1 MDRYREVE
9 RKFEADPGS
18 PLPDLAGAGERVGK
32 AVESRLDAT
41 YFDTADARLARR
53 GITLRRR
60 TGGEDAGWHLKLPA
74 GPDERTEVRLPLGR
88 ATRTVPRA
96 LTQDVRAIV
105 RGRPLVPIAVLR
117 TTRIERLLLDDK
129 GNELAAV
136 ADDTVHGQR
145 LSDPTPQDETTW
157 REVEVELLGGD
168 RSFFDAVS
176 ARLSAAG
183 LTRSGSSSKLA
194 RVLGDLGS
202 PARPATLNTGRGAR
216 RATAG
221 AVMVAYLQEQVDQL
235 VQADRG
241 ARSNDPHAV
250 HAMRVATRR
259 LRSTLATYRPLVDR
273 KHTDPLREEL
283 KWLGQVLGGSRDAE
297 VLHQRMRALIAAQPI
312 DPVLDQVAERID
324 QELGDRRKVA
334 VTDLRAA
341 LDGERYF
348 RLLDALDD
356 LVAHPPLTALAGKRA
371 RKQVPDLVGRV
382 ARRVDRAAQA
392 VSDDGTGQTRNAGLH
407 EVRKCAKRA
416 RYAAESAVPVAGQD
430 ATRLAD
436 RMESLQ
442 EVLGEHQDS
451 VAAQALLLKLMMAAE
466 RSGSYERVFG
476 QLYAEESGRAHD
488 ARRAYKAALRA
499 ASTEKTRRWTR
510 KGSRHASK

>member
-9 RKFEADPGS
+9 RKFDADPGS
-18 PLPDLAGAGERVGK
+18 PLPDLSGSGETLSVAER
-32 AVESRLDAT
+32 SQLDAT
-41 YFDTADARLARR
+41 YFDTADARLARL

-60 TGGEDAGWHLKLPA
+60 TGGQDAGWHLKLPA
-74 GPDERTEVRLPLGR
+74 GQDERTEVRLPLGR

-96 LTQDVRAIV
+96 LTRDVRAIV
-105 RGRPLVPIAVLR
+105 RDRPLVPIAVLH
-117 TTRIERLLLDDK
+117 TTRIERRLLDDR

-136 ADDTVHGQR
+136 ADDTVHGHR
-145 LSDPTPQDETTW
+145 LTGGAPQDEATW

-176 ARLSAAG
+176 GRLSAAG
-183 LTRSGSSSKLA
+183 LTRSGSGSKLA
-194 RVLGDLGS
+194 RVLGDLG
-202 PARPATLNTGRGAR
+202 PPERAAELDRKRGGRR
-216 RATAG
+216 VRAG
-221 AVMVAYLQEQVDQL
+221 ALMLAYLQEQVSQL
-235 VQADRG
+235 VRADRG
-241 ARSNDPHAV
+241 ARSDEHHAV

-259 LRSTLATYRPLVDR
+259 LRSTLATYRPLLDR
-273 KHTDPLREEL
+273 QRTDPLREEL

-297 VLHQRMRALIAAQPI
+297 VLHRRMRALIAAQPK
-312 DPVLDQVAERID
+312 DPVLDQVADRID

-334 VTDLRAA
+334 AADLRDA

-356 LVAHPPLTALAGKRA
+356 LVAHPPLTAVAGKRA
-371 RKQVPDLVGRV
+371 RKLVPPLVGQV
-382 ARRVDRAAQA
+382 AQRVDRAAQA

-430 ATRLAD
+430 ATRLAG

-451 VAAQALLLKLMMAAE
+451 IAAQALLLKLMMAAE
-466 RSGSYERVFG
+466 RSGSYELAFG
-476 QLYAEESGRAHD
+476 LLYAEESGRAHT
-488 ARRAYKAALRA
+488 ARRAYKAALRG
-499 ASTEKTRRWTR
+499 ASAEKARRWTDKTHPMR
-510 KGSRHASK
+510 RR